1 MVCFLLL
8 CSVLFCSAGMR
19 LTILMA
25 VGKTGEPVPV
35 IDLPADAHEKLASLL
50 KDLGVPQEFADEGDD
65 EPTTSV
71 SPSSPKPADA
81 NDDKVGENLPLVQ
94 KIGRAHV

>member
-1 MVCFLLL
+1 
-8 CSVLFCSAGMR
+8 
-19 LTILMA
+19 MA

-94 KIGRAHV
+94 TPASPTPDPELVLNFEALSMGPTPSS